1 MDVRKPGE
9 RIAMKVLMINGSP
22 HPKGCIA
29 TALAI
34 AGEEF
39 AAAGVEYEIVQVGNK
54 DVRGCIA
61 CGSCAKTGKCVFD
74 DIVNECAPKLAEADG
89 LIIGSP
95 VYYGGPNGT
104 VLSFMQRLFYSTTA
118 DLRMKVGAS
127 IVSCRRGGNSATFE
141 ALNQF
146 FGISGMPTV
155 PSTYWND
162 VHGFSADD
170 VYADEEGV
178 QTVRNLARNMVFM
191 MRSIADGAEAYGIP
205 ERNKEIFTN
214 FIR

>member
-1 MDVRKPGE
+1 
-9 RIAMKVLMINGSP
+9 MKVLMINGSP
-22 HPKGCIA
+22 NPKGCIS
-29 TALAI
+29 TAFDIVA
-34 AGEEF
+34 EEL
-39 AAAGVEYEIVQVGNK
+39 AAADIESEQVMVGTK

-61 CGSCAKTGKCVFD
+61 CSRCRELGRCVFD
-74 DIVNECAPKLAEADG
+74 DVVNETAPKLAEADG
-89 LIIGSP
+89 VIIGSP
-95 VYYGGPNGT
+95 VYYGNPNGT
-104 VLSFMQRLFYSTTA
+104 VLSFMQRLFYSSIV

-162 VHGFSADD
+162 VHGYTADD
-170 VYADEEGV
+170 VFTDEEGV
-178 QTVRNLARNMVFM
+178 QTMRNLARNMAFM
-191 MRSIADGAEAYGIP
+191 MRAIAAEREASGIP
-205 ERNKEIFTN
+205 ERNKLAFTN

>member
-1 MDVRKPGE
+1 
-9 RIAMKVLMINGSP
+9 MKVLMINGSP
-22 HPKGCIA
+22 DPKGCIS
-29 TALAI
+29 TAFAI
-34 AGEEF
+34 VAEEL
-39 AAAGVEYEIVQVGNK
+39 AAAGIESEQVLVGNK
-54 DVRGCIA
+54 DIRGCIA
-61 CGSCAKTGKCVFD
+61 CMRCRELGRCVFKD
-74 DIVNECAPKLAEADG
+74 LVNETAPKLAEADG
-89 LIIGSP
+89 VIIGSP
-95 VYYGGPNGT
+95 VYYGNPNGT
-104 VLSFMQRLFYSTTA
+104 VLSFMQRLFYSSAT

-162 VHGFSADD
+162 VHGYGADD

-178 QTVRNLARNMVFM
+178 QTMRNLARNMAFM
-191 MRSIADGAEAYGIP
+191 IKAIADGREAREVP
-205 ERNKEIFTN
+205 ARNKVTFTN

>member
-1 MDVRKPGE
+1 
-9 RIAMKVLMINGSP
+9 MKVLMVNGSP
-22 HPKGCIA
+22 KPKGCIA
-29 TALAI
+29 TAFAI
-34 AGEEF
+34 AAEEF
-39 AAAGVEYEIVQVGNK
+39 AAAGVESEVVQVGNK

-61 CGSCAKTGKCVFD
+61 CTRCSELGRCVFD
-74 DIVNECAPKLAEADG
+74 DVVNECAPKLAEADG
-89 LIIGSP
+89 IIIGSP
-95 VYYGGPNGT
+95 VYYGNPNGT
-104 VLSFMQRLFYSTTA
+104 VLSFMQRLFYSSGV

-162 VHGFSADD
+162 VHGYTGED

-178 QTVRNLARNMVFM
+178 QTIRNLARNMTFM
-191 MRSIADGAEAYGIP
+191 MRAIADGRDAYGIP
-205 ERNKEIFTN
+205 ERNKVIFTN
-214 FIR
+214 FVR

>member
-1 MDVRKPGE
+1 
-9 RIAMKVLMINGSP
+9 MKVLMINGSP
-22 HPKGCIA
+22 VPKGCIA

-34 AGEEF
+34 AAEEF
-39 AAAGVEYEIVQVGNK
+39 AAAGVECEIVQVGNK
-54 DVRGCIA
+54 DIRGCIS
-61 CGSCAKTGKCVFD
+61 CGRCRELGRCVFD
-74 DIVNECAPKLAEADG
+74 KDIVNECAAKLAEADG
-89 LIIGSP
+89 IIVGSP
-95 VYYGGPNGT
+95 VYYGNPNGT
-104 VLSFMQRLFYSTTA
+104 VLSFMQRLFYSSDI

-162 VHGFSADD
+162 VHGFTGED

-191 MRSIADGAEAYGIP
+191 MRAIADGREAYGIP
-205 ERNKEIFTN
+205 ERNKEVSTSFV
-214 FIR
+214 R